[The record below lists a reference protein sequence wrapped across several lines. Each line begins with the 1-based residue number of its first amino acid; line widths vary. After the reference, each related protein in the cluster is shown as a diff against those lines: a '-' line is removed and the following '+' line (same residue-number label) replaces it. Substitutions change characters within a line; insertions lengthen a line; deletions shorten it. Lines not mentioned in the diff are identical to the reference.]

1 MTAGCRWISA
11 TVLAAGF
18 VVQAFGGGFWIE
30 SGNPLAS
37 PEAKAMKAV
46 LVLRVLGCS
55 QPEKA
60 ELTGI
65 MKGFENGKLVSQ
77 PLKLAKL
84 SGAGMYAVTRQWSG
98 EGEWAL
104 EFVAVDAD
112 RVTSAVFSAKGDE
125 VDRQKGKYFS
135 RRPTEEEV
143 ASVLLARP

>member
-1 MTAGCRWISA
+1 MRKECRWISA
-11 TVLAAGF
+11 AALAAVLA
-18 VVQAFGGGFWIE
+18 VPAFAGGFWIE

-46 LVLRVLGCS
+46 LVLRILGCHE
-55 QPEKA
+55 PEKA
-60 ELTGI
+60 ELTGT

-84 SGAGMYAVTRQWSG
+84 SGAGMYAVTRQWPG

-112 RVTSAVFSAKGDE
+112 RVTSAVFSAKGGE
-125 VDRQKGKYFS
+125 VDRHQGKYFP
-135 RRPTEEEV
+135 RRPTQEEV
-143 ASVLLARP
+143 ASVLHARP